1 MGTNTRDCRVAL
13 LAVLF
18 LTPFQPSLS
27 HDRPTAAEST
37 RDVLARP
44 FPGNATSYGS
54 ISDAF
59 QSVMLQSGVPGG
71 EAIIEGC
78 GGGTDKVVPVRGT
91 TVGRALES
99 IEAADPRYRWELE
112 DGVVVL
118 MPAEGVPPLLK
129 VRVRGFNSMDSSDVS
144 SAGMLLFGLPEV
156 RDALGKLGLTRN
168 GLGSGLYAVI
178 PGSHGQA
185 RPLDID
191 LHDVTVRD
199 ALNAIVRT
207 NKSGIW
213 VYREVL
219 CGTSKVFDLGFSH

>member
-1 MGTNTRDCRVAL
+1 MGTNTRHCRAAL

-18 LTPFQPSLS
+18 LAPFQPSLS
-27 HDRPTAAEST
+27 HDRPTATESAT
-37 RDVLARP
+37 DVLARP
-44 FPGNATSYGS
+44 FPGNGSSYGS
-54 ISDAF
+54 TSEAF

-71 EAIIEGC
+71 DVIIEGC
-78 GGGTDKVVPVRGT
+78 GGGTNKVVRVLGT
-91 TVGRALES
+91 TLGKALES

-144 SAGMLLFGLPEV
+144 SAGMLLFALPDV

-168 GLGSGLYAVI
+168 ASGSGLYAVS
-178 PGSHGQA
+178 PGLHRQA
-185 RPLDID
+185 PPLDID
-191 LHDVTVRD
+191 LHDITVRD

-207 NKSGIW
+207 NGSGIW
-213 VYREVL
+213 IYREIL
-219 CGTSKVFDLGFSH
+219 CGTSKLFDIGFSH